1 MRHIGGD
8 LMTAKRDMRRQ
19 TADLGRKIFL
29 GINTGK
35 FRMKKEKARP
45 QYEVHGNDAY
55 VVLTGA
61 ANMNIDDVMHLMKFT
76 KLGKD
81 RSRGQVEKAME
92 NSMCFGIYSLLD
104 HKQIGYAR
112 AVTDYATCYYVT
124 DVVTDPE
131 YRGNGAAKQL
141 METMINC
148 EELRELRGVLI
159 TKDAM
164 PLYESVGF
172 GNYAGTFM
180 DRKPEILPAEEGAG
194 EVAFEG
200 SWLPEANI

>member
-1 MRHIGGD
+1 MLVSGRESVS
-8 LMTAKRDMRRQ
+8 MTAKRDMRRQ

-92 NSMCFGIYSLLD
+92 NSMSISEM
-104 HKQIGYAR
+104 KIRSA
-112 AVTDYATCYYVT
+112 
-124 DVVTDPE
+124 
-131 YRGNGAAKQL
+131 
-141 METMINC
+141 
-148 EELRELRGVLI
+148 
-159 TKDAM
+159 
-164 PLYESVGF
+164 SVCV
-172 GNYAGTFM
+172 Y
-180 DRKPEILPAEEGAG
+180 
-194 EVAFEG
+194 G
-200 SWLPEANI
+200 SGM